1 MSPWSAMFYNILA
14 MGVIFPWTY
23 LWAPGSLPGGQLVWG
38 IILAMLFEIPIALVY
53 VFLSTALPRS
63 GGDYVFQSRVWGG
76 GTAFAITMSGIVIW
90 QFVWIALA
98 GWLLSYLGFAP
109 LFLGLGATL
118 RKSDPGQHRRGV
130 YHRSRHHDRQHPE
143 CLGRLCAAGFR
154 LQELCQPPAM
164 DGGVHGHRDHD
175 HDCRVVCGATRPRSR
190 QAECVLGGG
199 RRQRP
204 TITRVPSMPSK
215 PRASI

>member
-38 IILAMLFEIPIALVY
+38 ILLAMLFEVPICLVY

-118 RKSDPGQHRRGV
+118 HNPTLASIGIWFTQPHPD
-130 YHRSRHHDRQHPE
+130 YDRQHPQ
-143 CLGRLCAAGFR
+143 CRGRLRTADFR
-154 LQELCQPPAM
+154 LQELRERPAL
-164 DGGVHGHRDHD
+164 DGCVHGDRDYD
-175 HDCRVVCGATRPRSR
+175 HDCRAVRGRSDNRAR
-190 QAECVLGGG
+190 QTERVLSGS
-199 RRQRP
+199 RRQCQLLPGRN
-204 TITRVPSMPSK
+204 
-215 PRASI
+215 

>member
-1 MSPWSAMFYNILA
+1 MSTAAGVAKSVAKPEVFTRKASGLVRVMSPWSAMFYNILA

-109 LFLGLGATL
+109 LFLGLG
-118 RKSDPGQHRRGV
+118 RNPGESDSGSHWRGV
-130 YHRSRHHDRQHPE
+130 HYGAGHHGRQHPE
-143 CLGRLCAAGFR
+143 CRWAPLRCWF
-154 LQELCQPPAM
+154 PA
-164 DGGVHGHRDHD
+164 
-175 HDCRVVCGATRPRSR
+175 SR
-190 QAECVLGGG
+190 
-199 RRQRP
+199 
-204 TITRVPSMPSK
+204 TT
-215 PRASI
+215 